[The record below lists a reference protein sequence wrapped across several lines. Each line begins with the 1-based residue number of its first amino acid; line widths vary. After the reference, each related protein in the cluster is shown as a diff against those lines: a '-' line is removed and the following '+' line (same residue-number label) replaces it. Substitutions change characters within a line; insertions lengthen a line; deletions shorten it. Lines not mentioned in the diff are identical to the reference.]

1 MVHILVGEQAVRDF
15 QSENWE
21 NLEVTILED
30 YGGDIIGWDKET
42 DNVSTLLDMLRG
54 WDDFVE
60 LSKEDLKDIKTNTE
74 IKIDYG
80 DTI

>member
-1 MVHILVGEQAVRDF
+1 MIHILVGEQAVRDF
-15 QSENWE
+15 QNENWE
-21 NLEVTILED
+21 ALETTILED
-30 YGGDIIGWDKET
+30 YGGDIIGWNKET

-54 WDDFVE
+54 WDNFVE
-60 LSKEDLKDIKTNTE
+60 LSEEDLKDIETKTE